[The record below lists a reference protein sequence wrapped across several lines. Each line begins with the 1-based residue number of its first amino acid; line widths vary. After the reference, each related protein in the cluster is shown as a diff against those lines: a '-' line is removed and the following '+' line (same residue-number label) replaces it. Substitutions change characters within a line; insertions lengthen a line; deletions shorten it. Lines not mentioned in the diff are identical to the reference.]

1 MTDTKLAAVIMAGGL
16 GTRMKSETPKH
27 LHPLLGRRM
36 VDWVIEAAR
45 ATNPDP
51 LVVVTSPETEGAI
64 DMKGVAV
71 AVQPEARGT
80 GDAVSAAREALT
92 PFAGDLLVLS
102 GDSPL
107 LTPELL
113 EGLVAAHRA
122 ERAAAT
128 LLTFEANRPLPYGR
142 ILRNRDGSVRSIV
155 EEGDATDEERAV
167 AELNA
172 STYVFDATE
181 LWSALEKLRPNNV
194 QGELYLTDTIRALA
208 GAGKK
213 VATYAAEDP
222 EAPVGINTRV
232 ELAHATAVLR
242 DRINER
248 HMLAGAT
255 IVDPQTTWIEP
266 DVGIEPDSVVHPFTV
281 LRGASRV
288 GRGAEIG
295 PHVVAVDAD
304 IGERALVG
312 PFCYLRPGTVL
323 HAGAKAGTFVEI
335 KNSTVGEGTKVPHL
349 SYIGD
354 AEIGPDTNIGAG
366 AITVNFPHEPGREK
380 GRTKIGRNV
389 RTGVQNAFVAPIE
402 IGDDAW
408 IAVGSVVTEDVPP
421 GSLAGFAP
429 RQVTKEGYVYD
440 KHGRQAD
447 D

>member
-1 MTDTKLAAVIMAGGL
+1 MAGGL
-16 GTRMKSETPKH
+16 GTRMRSQTPKH

-36 VDWVIEAAR
+36 VDWVVDAAR
-45 ATNPDP
+45 RVDAAPI
-51 LVVVTSPETEGAI
+51 VVVTSPATADAMRTDGI
-64 DMKGVAV
+64 RI
-71 AVQPEARGT
+71 AVQHEARGT
-80 GDAVSAAREALT
+80 GDAVAAARTALSD
-92 PFAGDLLVLS
+92 FGGDVLVLS

-113 EGLVAAHRA
+113 DDLVSAHR
-122 ERAAAT
+122 ESGAAAT
-128 LLTFEANRPLPYGR
+128 VLSFEPDIPLPYGR
-142 ILRNRDGSVRSIV
+142 VVRGDDGRVAAIV
-155 EEGDATDEERAV
+155 EDGDASEDQRAI
-167 AELNA
+167 AELNS
-172 STYVFDATE
+172 STYVFTAE
-181 LWSALEKLRPNNV
+181 ALWHALGGLSPDNV
-194 QGELYLTDTIRALA
+194 QGELYLTDTVRALVDQGELVDTFKA
-208 GAGKK
+208 G
-213 VATYAAEDP
+213 DP
-222 EAPVGINTRV
+222 RAPVGINTRV
-232 ELAHATAVLR
+232 ELASAAAVLR
-242 DRINER
+242 ERINEG

-255 IVDPQTTWIEP
+255 IVDPASTWIEP
-266 DVGIEPDSVVHPFTV
+266 DVELEPDAVVHPFTV
-281 LRGASRV
+281 LRGATRV
-288 GRGAEIG
+288 GAGAEVG
-295 PHVVAVDAD
+295 PHVVAVDAQ

-354 AEIGPDTNIGAG
+354 AEIGDGTNLGAG
-366 AITVNFPHEPGREK
+366 AITVNFPHQPGREK

-389 RTGVQNAFVAPIE
+389 RTGVQNAFVAPVE

-440 KHGRQAD
+440 KYGEQTD